1 MTRLTQTHFD
11 TAGPVATARSDSG
24 RASYLAGLAAEDIVA
39 RDYACRGHR
48 LRDSRWR
55 GKRGEIDLVM
65 DSGDGIVFVE
75 VKKSRDFETAMSH
88 VTPAQVRRLYATG
101 EEYIGG
107 LSGGSLTDVRFD
119 VALVDSTGQVRV
131 VENAFGHMF

>member
-1 MTRLTQTHFD
+1 MTRLTHAEFH
-11 TAGPVATARSDSG
+11 TASPVARARADRG
-24 RASYLAGLAAEDIVA
+24 RASYLSGLAAEDIVA
-39 RDYACRGHR
+39 RDYARRGHP

-65 DSGDGIVFVE
+65 EDGDGIVFVE
-75 VKKSRDFETAMSH
+75 VKKSRDFDAAMSR

-101 EEYIGG
+101 EEYLGG
-107 LSGGSLTDVRFD
+107 LPRGSLTDVRFD
-119 VALVDSTGQVRV
+119 VALVDSAGQVQV